1 MQYSEV
7 VAEMK
12 IIALVLVGLSICCEL
27 QAMPSG
33 GCSRKYEDL
42 LRQAVAVKK
51 ECGEAEV
58 HDCCAVSIVIHE
70 PSILSCNFTNTQVP
84 VKIFK

>member
-1 MQYSEV
+1 
-7 VAEMK
+7 MK
-12 IIALVLVGLSICCEL
+12 INVIVLLCLSISLKL

-42 LRQAVAVKK
+42 MRQAVSVKK

-58 HDCCAVSIVIHE
+58 HDCCAVSVNAIAVRDLIYKH
-70 PSILSCNFTNTQVP
+70 
-84 VKIFK
+84 

>member
-1 MQYSEV
+1 
-7 VAEMK
+7 MK
-12 IIALVLVGLSICCEL
+12 IIVIVLLCLSICSEL

-42 LRQAVAVKK
+42 LRQAVSVKK

-58 HDCCAVSIVIHE
+58 HDCCVVSVNAC
-70 PSILSCNFTNTQVP
+70 ILSRFNTLTCYQRSF
-84 VKIFK
+84 ISINT